1 MFQGMEYVYAVYQ
14 ERSFSRAAEKL
25 FISQPSLSANVKR
38 VEQQVG
44 YPIFDRSTKPLTLT
58 ECGRQYIRAVEKIRQ
73 TQGEFADF
81 VRDWG
86 NLRTGSLTLGGS
98 SLFSSWILPPL
109 MANFARQYPGIDV
122 ELVEE
127 TTGHLAKMLQTGEVD
142 LLLDNCELDPQV
154 FDRQVF
160 RRERLLLAVPRSLPV
175 NRSLVHFQIPA
186 ERIRDGSFLDPGTPE
201 VSLAAFREEPFILL
215 KPDNDTG
222 KRAVAIFQ
230 KNGFRPRVLFQVDQQ
245 MTSYNIT
252 SSGIGLSFIGD
263 TLISCVPPHPDVIY
277 YKLRGENSARDI
289 LFYWKRGR
297 YLSRAMEEFLREM
310 GKGGENRPGTEDGG
324 DLSKG

>member
-1 MFQGMEYVYAVYQ
+1 MMRTEERRYGETARAYAYRLIRDNIVSLDLEPGAPFNDMEVSRQIGISRTPVREAVLQLSEESRIIEVFPQRGMRIA
-14 ERSFSRAAEKL
+14 L
-25 FISQPSLSANVKR
+25 
-38 VEQQVG
+38 
-44 YPIFDRSTKPLTLT
+44 
-58 ECGRQYIRAVEKIRQ
+58 
-73 TQGEFADF
+73 
-81 VRDWG
+81 
-86 NLRTGSLTLGGS
+86 
-98 SLFSSWILPPL
+98 
-109 MANFARQYPGIDV
+109 IDV